1 MQLIIFGAPGVGK
14 GTQAKILSSK
24 LNVPHISTGDILR
37 EAVKNKTPL
46 GLKAQEIMNKGELVP
61 DEIMI
66 GIIRDTLSKPESK
79 KGFLLDGFPRTIK
92 QAEAFD
98 SLMKELKIK
107 DYHVISLSADDEEL
121 VKRLSNRRACK
132 SCQTIFSYDEIKGED
147 KCPKCG
153 AEGSFYQRNDDKE
166 DVIRNR
172 LKVYKSNT
180 KPVLDHYE
188 KQRRVIEV
196 NGIGSIEDVNK
207 NIMDSLNDTDRS
219 E

>member
-1 MQLIIFGAPGVGK
+1 MRLIIFGAPGVGK

-24 LNVPHISTGDILR
+24 LNIPHISTGDILR
-37 EAVKNKTPL
+37 EAVKNKTSL
-46 GLKAQEIMNKGELVP
+46 GMKAHEIMNKGELVP
-61 DEIMI
+61 DDIMI
-66 GIIRDTLSKPESK
+66 GIIRDTLSKPELK
-79 KGFLLDGFPRTIK
+79 KGFLLDGFPRTLK
-92 QAEAFD
+92 QAETLD
-98 SLMKELKIK
+98 TLLNELKIK

-132 SCQTIFSYDEIKGED
+132 SCQTIFSYDEIKGKD

-180 KPVLDHYE
+180 KPVLDHYA
-188 KQRRVIEV
+188 KQERVIEV
-196 NGIGSIEDVNK
+196 NGIGSVEDVNK
-207 NIMDSLNDTDRS
+207 NIMETLKDSI